1 MGANQAAGNSGRA
14 GADQLLRGLLAAPM
28 LSKVR
33 RVIGLAGLSSLER
46 GSQAI
51 VIAMPKIQLGLRI
64 ESIGKASC
72 ALLP

>member
-1 MGANQAAGNSGRA
+1 
-14 GADQLLRGLLAAPM
+14 M

-46 GSQAI
+46 GSQPI